1 MRARLILDAKTM
13 LTDGRIIQRTVWQ
26 LPHPTADR
34 PHGLKFRLYGGKG
47 GQTIVRYDNE
57 TGKCAHRHVGPE
69 EVESTYE
76 FVSLRQL
83 LQDFIAD
90 VEDLS
95 GEVQ

>member
-1 MRARLILDAKTM
+1 MRARLILDAKT
-13 LTDGRIIQRTVWQ
+13 LLADGRILQRTVWQ

-34 PHGLKFRLYGGKG
+34 PHGLKFRLYCGKD

-57 TGKCAHRHVGPE
+57 SGKGAHRHVGPN

-76 FVSLRQL
+76 FISMRKL
-83 LQDFIAD
+83 LHDFLAD

-95 GEVQ
+95 GEVE

>member
-1 MRARLILDAKTM
+1 MRARLILDAKTV

-26 LPHPTADR
+26 LPQPTADR
-34 PHGLKFRLYGGKG
+34 PHGLKFRLYCGKG

-69 EVESTYE
+69 EVESTCE